1 MCAARQWWSFCLS
14 GWTKFR
20 ELKSNTE
27 LERFCL
33 RRLRFALP
41 FFHLNYQ
48 MSFMDTLGEKHLL
61 FYFSMYVVIPQA
73 VLAAFS
79 LHFRHPHLP
88 SRPGSQHTG
97 MQKCFWPVFLKVLGV
112 LIKYISRVWTIMHDL
127 ETKCYGLE
135 HIWLT
140 DSLRGAFKG
149 QRRRLAVY
157 AWASQ
162 RGSKHPHKKT
172 DIAKCICVPEM
183 SQKRQEDPWGLLA
196 GWSCQIGKLQSTVK
210 SFVSETR

>member
-48 MSFMDTLGEKHLL
+48 MSFTDTLGEKHLL
-61 FYFSMYVVIPQA
+61 FYFYMYVIIPQA

-135 HIWLT
+135 HI
-140 DSLRGAFKG
+140 
-149 QRRRLAVY
+149 
-157 AWASQ
+157 
-162 RGSKHPHKKT
+162 
-172 DIAKCICVPEM
+172 
-183 SQKRQEDPWGLLA
+183 
-196 GWSCQIGKLQSTVK
+196 
-210 SFVSETR
+210 